1 MQMWKEIKEDWQ
13 IKLLAVLLA
22 LLIWYISKP

>member
-1 MQMWKEIKEDWQ
+1 MHLWKEIKEDWQ

-22 LLIWYISKP
+22 LLIWYISKT

>member
-1 MQMWKEIKEDWQ
+1 MQLWKEIKEDWQ

-22 LLIWYISKP
+22 LLIWYISKS